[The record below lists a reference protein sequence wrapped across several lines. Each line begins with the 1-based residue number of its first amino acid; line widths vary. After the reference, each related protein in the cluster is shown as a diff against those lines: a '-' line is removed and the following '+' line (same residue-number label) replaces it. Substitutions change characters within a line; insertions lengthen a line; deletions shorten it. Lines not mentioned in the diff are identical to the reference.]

1 VSSDTVSWRRL
12 AGWGVAIAALI
23 VIVVGLLPEPAV
35 ADPAQRVRQLSARIA
50 CPWCDGQSLAESG
63 SGVATDLLVIL
74 REKVDAG
81 WSDAEIYDFF
91 TARYGDQILL
101 DPPISGWGIALWM
114 MPVVA
119 LGVGGWVVVRRLR
132 VQS

>member
-1 VSSDTVSWRRL
+1 MSREPGSRRRL
-12 AGWGVAIAALI
+12 VGWGVAIAALV
-23 VIVVGLLPEPAV
+23 VIVVGLLPKSAT
-35 ADPAQRVRQLSARIA
+35 ADPTHRVQQLSQRLA

-63 SGVATDLLVIL
+63 SGVAKDLLVIL

-101 DPPISGWGIALWM
+101 DPPVSGWGIALWT

-119 LGVGGWVVVRRLR
+119 LGVGGWIVYRRLR
-132 VQS
+132 APA